1 MLGDRRAYWTR
12 HPRCTFHF
20 VSTTCPW
27 LNAID
32 RFSLS
37 SQVAVEKTAY
47 FIPSSICR
55 PPSTSLSRRI
65 TRPPALSSGRSIWT
79 KLCTGT
85 KCRIQPTGPDSWRSS
100 HPLFGSLSGR
110 YAHPAI
116 DQRTS
121 LPAPLTKMATPP
133 QSISMEKSQSRC
145 LQRFRAR
152 LDL

>member
-1 MLGDRRAYWTR
+1 MLGDGRAYWTR

-20 VSTTCPW
+20 VSTMCPW
-27 LNAID
+27 LNAVD

-37 SQVAVEKTAY
+37 SQVAAEKTAY

-65 TRPPALSSGRSIWT
+65 TRPPPFHLEGRSGRNYARAPNVGFNPLAQT
-79 KLCTGT
+79 AGAL
-85 KCRIQPTGPDSWRSS
+85 RIPF
-100 HPLFGSLSGR
+100 FGSLSGR